1 MTKIHWRRLKQGE
14 VIQEGDYW
22 ASFDMN
28 KPDFRRWVE
37 RVESG
42 IDKTVA
48 RQYIEIADG
57 TWIGQPNN
65 DKKFRNLWAYWRPV
79 GFETDEQPE
88 SEPINK
94 ERKIDLDL

>member
-48 RQYIEIADG
+48 
-57 TWIGQPNN
+57 
-65 DKKFRNLWAYWRPV
+65 
-79 GFETDEQPE
+79 
-88 SEPINK
+88 
-94 ERKIDLDL
+94 